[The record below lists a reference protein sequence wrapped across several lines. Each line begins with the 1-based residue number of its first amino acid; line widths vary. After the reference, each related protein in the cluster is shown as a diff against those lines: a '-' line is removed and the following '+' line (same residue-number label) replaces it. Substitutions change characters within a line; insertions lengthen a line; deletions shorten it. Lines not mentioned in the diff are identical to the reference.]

1 MSRNIVDTFTELDV
15 NPLTLIPLLKFKID
29 NSSDDCRIF
38 YTAPSTLDGESNCNN
53 NISLNKASD
62 FLYLYNITNK
72 SMVTKSSIYYDYDFY
87 VPSGCGGCEFA
98 IMAFPHT
105 IYKFFKLN
113 FENNP
118 RIVNVWDT
126 YVYNLINYKGMFK
139 NCYNIGLYEGSIFPS
154 SILDSAG
161 TYVYKRN
168 KVFMYDYIFAN
179 NFKVVTLP
187 DSYPEL
193 LPGERFSDFN
203 DTNKLSLNYAF
214 MNTEKAT
221 SAPIITSLYYG
232 TVHELGG
239 NGIFF
244 NSNMPYYDDNLK
256 FDNVYELRNTFAKTT
271 NTESSKYLSITI
283 NKCKSME
290 AMLKDSTK
298 YKTVYIYLENTMSNM
313 NNAFKNLSNG
323 TTIEY
328 NSNNEMSLSMDELI
342 GLYSGCK
349 QLVSLSPNMKFSNAR
364 IICNVFKDCE
374 LLSNNKFNTIN
385 TENAVIFSGVYN
397 GCLGLTSFNI
407 SSTNNGNNFS
417 SVCILNEA
425 WKNCSNITGF
435 NGWFN
440 LGTSE
445 RNIYADSTFAGCS
458 KLTTIPAI
466 SNEKLITSSVEMFKG
481 TQIANT
487 NYSYTVNSE
496 NRTGS
501 YSNMINNK
509 NVSGMFLECS
519 KLTNSINTPAAVF
532 ASNMYA
538 ECKALA
544 SASFNFS
551 NARYL
556 VALFKN
562 CIGLNNIINN
572 GNLNKVKD
580 ASSLF
585 EGCSALTSGTEKIN
599 TSNCKTLVALY
610 KGCRNLTSATI
621 NINNAENV
629 DNMLYG
635 CSNLSNLTLNWG
647 SSTPRIS
654 VRGTALNSTAINNII
669 NNLPDVSQYIVN
681 NPSDMLTNLTWTE
694 CTGSNSFNLCKTL
707 YYKTFKSS
715 NIQLAPGEYNL
726 SIPGWCDVKTDGSG
740 EYSYFT
746 DVGACVVNASTNEI
760 VSSMMYS
767 NGYGVN
773 SQVNISK
780 SDNYYVVINANI
792 NERPTVTLTWNVVYH
807 KLDIRDTPGSSN
819 ISSIN
824 ISAANN
830 KGWQIIHKDTQII
843 KRSVKRAISTINEY
857 EVDSIIDLTKIN
869 NNNIDED
876 NFTTEVFSIDSGYYT
891 LFSKSNNN
899 DNFKVYKVLEDG
911 EYPIAISYDKD
922 YVLCFNVDNRCNIRI
937 KYRNEN
943 KDLILQKS

>member
-1 MSRNIVDTFTELDV
+1 MSRNIVDTITDLAV
-15 NPLTLIPLLKFKID
+15 NPLMMIPLLKFKID
-29 NSSDDCRIF
+29 NSSDSCEIL
-38 YTAPSTLDGESNCNN
+38 YEAPSTLDGKDKYAN
-53 NISLNKASD
+53 NISLNKVSD
-62 FLYLYNITNK
+62 FLYLYNITTKNI
-72 SMVTKSSIYYDYDFY
+72 VDKSSIYNNSSFY
-87 VPSGCGGCEFA
+87 VSSGCKGCEFA

-113 FENNP
+113 FEDNP

-126 YVYNLINYKGMFK
+126 YVYNLIDYKAMFK
-139 NCYNIGLYEGSIFPS
+139 NCYNIGLYKGSIFPS
-154 SILDSAG
+154 SILDSPD
-161 TYVYKRN
+161 TSVYNHN

-179 NFKVVTLP
+179 NFNVVTLP
-187 DSYPEL
+187 DGCPESTSVRSFSY
-193 LPGERFSDFN
+193 FN
-203 DTNKLSLNYAF
+203 NTNKLSLNYAF
-214 MNTEKAT
+214 MNTKKAT
-221 SAPIITSLYYG
+221 SAPIITSLYNG

-244 NSNMPYYDDNLK
+244 NSNVPYFDTNLK

-271 NTESSKYLSITI
+271 NTDSDNYLYITV

-290 AMLKDSTK
+290 AIFKDSTK
-298 YKTVYIYLENTMSNM
+298 YKTVHIYLKNTMSNM
-313 NNAFKNLSNG
+313 NNAFKNLING
-323 TTIEY
+323 TLIEY
-328 NSNNEMSLSMDELI
+328 NSNNEISLNMNELI

-349 QLVSLSPNMKFSNAR
+349 KLTSLSPNMKFLNAS

-374 LLSNNKFNTIN
+374 LLSNNSFNTIN
-385 TENAVIFSGVYN
+385 TKNAVIFSGVYN
-397 GCLGLTSFNI
+397 GCLGLTSINI
-407 SSTNNGNNFS
+407 STTNDGNNFS

-425 WKNCSNITGF
+425 WKNCSNVTGF

-445 RNIYADSTFAGCS
+445 RNLYTDSTFSGCS
-458 KLTTIPAI
+458 KLTTVSAI
-466 SNEKLITSSVEMFKG
+466 SNEKLIVSSVEMFKG

-487 NYSYTVNSE
+487 NYSYTVNNESH
-496 NRTGS
+496 NGS

-519 KLTNSINTPAAVF
+519 KLTNSIITPSAVF

-556 VALFKN
+556 VASFKN
-562 CIGLNNIINN
+562 CISLNNIVNN

-635 CSNLSNLTLNWG
+635 CSNLSDLTLNWG
-647 SSTPRIS
+647 SSVPRIS
-654 VRGTALNSTAINNII
+654 VRGTSLNSTTINNII
-669 NNLPDVSQYIVN
+669 NNLPDVSQYIIN
-681 NPSDMLTNLTWTE
+681 NPSNVLTNLTWTE
-694 CTGSNSFNLCKTL
+694 CTGSNSFKLCKTI
-707 YYKTFKSS
+707 YNKTFKSS
-715 NIQLAPGEYNL
+715 NINLTPGEYKL

-746 DVGACVVNASTNEI
+746 DVGACVVNANTNEI

-767 NGYGVN
+767 NGYGVDT
-773 SQVNISK
+773 QVSISK
-780 SDNYYVVINANI
+780 TDNYYVVINTNI
-792 NERPTVTLTWNVVYH
+792 NERPSVTLTWDVVYH

-819 ISSIN
+819 MTSIN
-824 ISAANN
+824 VSVANN
-830 KGWQIIHKDTQII
+830 KGWQIIHKDAQII
-843 KRSVKRAISTINEY
+843 KRSIKRAVSTVNEY
-857 EVDSIIDLTKIN
+857 EVDSIIDLTKID
-869 NNNIDED
+869 NNNIDGD
-876 NFTTEVFSIDSGYYT
+876 NFTTEVFSIDPGYYT
-891 LFSKSNNN
+891 LFSKSNIN

>member
-1 MSRNIVDTFTELDV
+1 MSRNIVDTVTDLDV
-15 NPLTLIPLLKFKID
+15 NPLTMIPLVKFKID
-29 NSSDDCRIF
+29 DSSDSCEIC
-38 YTAPSTLDGESNCNN
+38 YKAPSTLDGEDNYAN
-53 NISLNKASD
+53 NISLNKVSD
-62 FLYLYNITNK
+62 FLYLYNITTK
-72 SMVTKSSIYYDYDFY
+72 SIVDKSSIYQNQAFY
-87 VPSGCGGCEFA
+87 VSHGCRGCEFA

-113 FENNP
+113 FEYNS

-126 YVYNLINYKGMFK
+126 YVYNLIDYKAMFK
-139 NCYNIGLYEGSIFPS
+139 NCYNIGLYKGSIFPS
-154 SILDSAG
+154 SILDS
-161 TYVYKRN
+161 TNTQVYKRN

-179 NFKVVTLP
+179 NFKVITLP
-187 DSYPEL
+187 DGDPESL
-193 LPGERFSDFN
+193 SKYSFEDFN
-203 DTNKLSLNYAF
+203 DNNKLSLNYAF

-221 SAPIITSLYYG
+221 SAPIITSLYMG

-244 NSNMPYYDDNLK
+244 NSNIPYYDGNLK

-271 NTESSKYLSITI
+271 NTESDNYLDITL

-298 YKTVYIYLENTMSNM
+298 YSTISITLKNTLSNM
-313 NNAFKNLSNG
+313 NNTFKNLING
-323 TTIEY
+323 TSITY
-328 NSNNEMSLSMDELI
+328 NSNNEIVLSMDELI

-349 QLVSLSPNMKFSNAR
+349 KLISLSPNMKFSNAS
-364 IICNVFKDCE
+364 IICNVFKECG
-374 LLSNNKFNTIN
+374 LLTNNKFNTIN
-385 TENAVIFSGVYN
+385 TEKAVIFSGVYN
-397 GCLGLTSFNI
+397 GCLGLTSFSIN
-407 SSTNNGNNFS
+407 STNNGNNFS

-445 RNIYADSTFAGCS
+445 RKLYADSTFYGCS

-466 SNEKLITSSVEMFKG
+466 SNEKLIVSSVEMFKG

-496 NRTGS
+496 NHTGS
-501 YSNMINNK
+501 YSNMTNNK

-532 ASNMYA
+532 ASNIYA

-556 VALFKN
+556 VASFKN
-562 CIGLNNIINN
+562 CIGLNNIVNN

-654 VRGTALNSTAINNII
+654 VRGTSLNSTAINNII

-681 NPSDMLTNLTWTE
+681 NPSDVLTGLAWTE
-694 CTGSNSFNLCKTL
+694 CTGNNSFNLCKTL
-707 YYKTFKSS
+707 YSKTFKSAIIRLS
-715 NIQLAPGEYNL
+715 PGEYKL

-746 DVGACVVNASTNEI
+746 DVGACVINSSTNEV

-767 NGYGVN
+767 NGYGVD
-773 SQVNISK
+773 SQVNIS
-780 SDNYYVVINANI
+780 SYDWYYVVINTNI

-830 KGWQIIHKDTQII
+830 KGWQIIHKDAQII
-843 KRSVKRAISTINEY
+843 KRSIKRAVSTINEY
-857 EVDSIIDLTKIN
+857 EVDSIIDLTKID

-876 NFTTEVFSIDSGYYT
+876 NFTTEIFSIAPGYYT

-911 EYPIAISYDKD
+911 EYPIAISYDND
-922 YVLCFNVDNRCNIRI
+922 YVLCFNVDHICNIRI